1 MEKYKVD
8 YLFEISGDLK
18 RIWLDHKKEDSL
30 SYFEIFGLD
39 NALDD
44 IISKFPDEV
53 KNGEPIFSDNG
64 YWFDCENNTRCQI
77 CLTITEVVMVLQF
90 SEDGE
95 LLRVFRVEFGF

>member
-1 MEKYKVD
+1 MFHLNFTKVWK
-8 YLFEISGDLK
+8 ST
-18 RIWLDHKKEDSL
+18 KEDSL
-30 SYFEIFGLD
+30 SDFEIFGLD

-53 KNGEPIFSDNG
+53 SGEPIFSDNG

-95 LLRVFRVEFGF
+95 LLKVFRVEFGF

>member
-8 YLFEISGDLK
+8 YLFEISGELK
-18 RIWLDHKKEDSL
+18 RIWLDHKKEDFL
-30 SYFEIFGLD
+30 SDFEIFGLD
-39 NALDD
+39 NALDE

-53 KNGEPIFSDNG
+53 KNGEPIFCDNG

-77 CLTITEVVMVLQF
+77 CFTITEVVMVLQF

>member
-8 YLFEISGDLK
+8 YLFEISEEYK
-18 RIWLDHKKEDSL
+18 RIWLDYKKEDSL

-44 IISKFPDEV
+44 IISKFPYEV
-53 KNGEPIFSDNG
+53 SGEPIFSDNG

-90 SEDGE
+90 SDDGE